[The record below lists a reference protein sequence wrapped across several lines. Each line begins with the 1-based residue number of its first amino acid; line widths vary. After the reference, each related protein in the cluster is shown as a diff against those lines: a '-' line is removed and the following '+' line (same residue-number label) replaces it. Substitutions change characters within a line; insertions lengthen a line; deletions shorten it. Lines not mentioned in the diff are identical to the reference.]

1 MPRCTG
7 LAGLHKH
14 RLPSIHEDAVIPS
27 TSGHGRRYR
36 GLFMMSTCSVT
47 PLLAVLL
54 GVACSNQPGPG
65 IGRAGTGGDTQGG
78 QAGGALAAGTTGTTP
93 EGGASGAGGSD
104 AAAEPPRTGAEDS
117 GFYWLDAGVDGRGA
131 GATGDAA
138 LSCSLSASQF
148 DNSCK
153 VDSDCVGVPSGD
165 PCAANCASI
174 CPAAALNARV
184 AAEYVADLRALVP
197 VSNDSIVCS
206 CPCIAA
212 RPCCR
217 QGACHNLCGE
227 CIGTN

>member
-1 MPRCTG
+1 
-7 LAGLHKH
+7 
-14 RLPSIHEDAVIPS
+14 
-27 TSGHGRRYR
+27 
-36 GLFMMSTCSVT
+36 MMSTCGVT

-54 GVACSNQPGPG
+54 GVACSNQSGPG
-65 IGRAGTGGDTQGG
+65 VGRAGTGGGAQGG
-78 QAGGALAAGTTGTTP
+78 QAGGALAAGISGTTP
-93 EGGASGAGGSD
+93 DGGARGAGGSD
-104 AAAEPPRTGAEDS
+104 DAAEPHRTGGEDS
-117 GFYWLDAGVDGRGA
+117 GFRLMDAGVDGRGA
-131 GATGDAA
+131 GATGDAT

-174 CPAAALNARV
+174 CPTAALNVRV

-197 VSNDSIVCS
+197 ASSDSIVCN

-217 QGACHNLCGE
+217 QGACYNSCGA